1 MTTPDTDV
9 IKLELLTMEHSPRV
23 EQFERVNREFF
34 ASRISDRG
42 DDYFAHF
49 TERLA
54 PLVAENDAGGSL
66 YFVLVATS
74 GQVVG
79 RVNIMDINQPD
90 RTELGFRLAADM
102 QGKGVATRGV
112 MAALDRARDRGVHSI
127 MARVAVDNPRSQRVL
142 ERCGFT
148 ETGPAETPAGSN
160 RTFRGYR
167 IVLQP

>member
-1 MTTPDTDV
+1 MTNPEDNG
-9 IKLELLTMEHSPRV
+9 IKLELLTMEHASRV
-23 EQFERVNREFF
+23 EQFERANREFF

-54 PLVAENDAGGSL
+54 PLVAENHAGASL
-66 YFVLVATS
+66 FFVLVATS

-112 MAALDRARDRGVHSI
+112 KAALEWARERGVRSI
-127 MARVAVDNPRSQRVL
+127 MARAAVDNLGSQRVL

-148 ETGPAETPAGSN
+148 ATGAAETPAGSD

-167 IVLQP
+167 IVLKS